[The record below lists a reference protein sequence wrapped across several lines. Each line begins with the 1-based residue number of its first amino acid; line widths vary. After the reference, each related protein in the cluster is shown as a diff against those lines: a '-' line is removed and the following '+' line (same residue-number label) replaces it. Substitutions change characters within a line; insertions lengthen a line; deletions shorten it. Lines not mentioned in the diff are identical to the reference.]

1 MTTPRDGLIE
11 KIRHNTQL
19 PGGAITASYL
29 AGLRDAEEYLRELDS
44 LDAPLA
50 HKKHEL
56 KQQFLQIMKEGQEHS
71 AVQLAT
77 PSSR

>member
-11 KIRHNTQL
+11 KIRNNTQL

-50 HKKHEL
+50 HKKHDL
-56 KQQFLQIMKEGQEHS
+56 KQQFLQIMKAGQENC
-71 AVQLAT
+71 AT
-77 PSSR
+77 EIATD

>member
-1 MTTPRDGLIE
+1 MPS
-11 KIRHNTQL
+11 
-19 PGGAITASYL
+19 PSYL

-56 KQQFLQIMKEGQEHS
+56 KKQFLQIMREGQEHN
-71 AVQLAT
+71 AVQIAT
-77 PSSR
+77 D